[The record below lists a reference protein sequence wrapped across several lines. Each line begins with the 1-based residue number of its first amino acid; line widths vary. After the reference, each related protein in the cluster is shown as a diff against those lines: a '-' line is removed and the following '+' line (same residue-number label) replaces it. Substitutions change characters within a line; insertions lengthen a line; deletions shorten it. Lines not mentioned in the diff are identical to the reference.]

1 MKQIIVLVAMIALGI
16 AIAGIISGFTT
27 TAEGLG
33 QGAISSIVD
42 LGLPIEGK

>member
-16 AIAGIISGFTT
+16 AIAGIISGFSK
-27 TAEGLG
+27 TAEDLG

-42 LGLPIEGK
+42 MGLPMESQ